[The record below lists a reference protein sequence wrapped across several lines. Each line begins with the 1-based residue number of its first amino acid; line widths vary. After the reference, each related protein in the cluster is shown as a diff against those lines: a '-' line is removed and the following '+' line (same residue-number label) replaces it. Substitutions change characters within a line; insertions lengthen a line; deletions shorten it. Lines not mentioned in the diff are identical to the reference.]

1 MFQGFQRSQVIQTGI
16 IPQHAATRISL
27 VRHASVHNPSNIFYG
42 RLPGFSI
49 SKKGRL
55 EASRTARA
63 LKNLTIEEIY
73 SSPLLRCRQTAAEIL
88 KYHDLKLRRSSLITE
103 VLTPF
108 QGKSEDLIHSRN
120 GDVYTGTDPK
130 YEQPE
135 DILLRVQKFLFRTR
149 RTFPEKH
156 VVAVTH
162 GDIIFFMI
170 LWASHFST
178 TPLNKIKFATLGILK
193 EYPAVSSITTFSYST
208 TTKDEHPSI
217 AYFNPAIHMSC

>member
-1 MFQGFQRSQVIQTGI
+1 MVKTGM
-16 IPQHAATRISL
+16 IPQNAVTRISL

-42 RLPGFSI
+42 RLPGFYL

-55 EASRTARA
+55 EAARA
-63 LKNLTIEEIY
+63 ARSLKGLIIEDII

-88 KYHDLKLRRSSLITE
+88 KYHRHLKPRQSSLITE

-108 QGKSEDLIHSRN
+108 QGMSSEAVDLRA
-120 GDVYTGTDPK
+120 GDVYTGVDSK

-135 DILLRVQKFLFRTR
+135 DILFRVQKFLSRMR
-149 RTFPEKH
+149 RTCSGKH

-162 GDIIFFMI
+162 GDVILFMM

-178 TPLNKIKFATLGILK
+178 TPPNKKRFTTLGVLK

-208 TTKDEHPSI
+208 DKKDERPSI
-217 AYFNPAIHMSC
+217 AYFNPRIHLSE